1 VQFEAGGAA
10 SVADV
15 HDVGRESRQHRPRLL
30 ERRLVAADE
39 RQLARNL
46 VGQFTVYATG
56 APVGFA
62 DRAKVE
68 AVLDGAKAGRY
79 GVRDLVRGLVTSE
92 LFLNK

>member
-1 VQFEAGGAA
+1 
-10 SVADV
+10 
-15 HDVGRESRQHRPRLL
+15 
-30 ERRLVAADE
+30 
-39 RQLARNL
+39 
-46 VGQFTVYATG
+46 
-56 APVGFA
+56 VGFA

>member
-1 VQFEAGGAA
+1 MAGPHAA
-10 SVADV
+10 
-15 HDVGRESRQHRPRLL
+15 HKGKTGQPHQQRHWRHPQYIGETQP
-30 ERRLVAADE
+30 LVKVSCTQKDG
-39 RQLARNL
+39 
-46 VGQFTVYATG
+46 GQFTVYATG